1 MSEPTQVK
9 DAAGACLSCQQVSD
23 ELQRRLWSGQFDDRV
38 GSWPMETEG
47 QREARFERD
56 ALQYLDALYAGAMR
70 FTSNPTEAEDL
81 VQETMMKA
89 YKAFNQYQDGTNL
102 KAWLFRIMQNTF
114 ISDYRKKRR
123 EPLLTSTDD
132 MEEWQMSRLESSART
147 ALPSAE
153 DIVLDKLPDG
163 DVLDALKALPDEFR
177 NAVYLADVEG
187 FSYAE
192 IAQIMNT
199 PTGTVM
205 SRIHRGRKRLRE
217 SLAEHAREIGLIH
230 DGELQS

>member
-1 MSEPTQVK
+1 MSEPTQVV
-9 DAAGACLSCQQVSD
+9 DAGAVSLSCQQVSD
-23 ELQRRLWSGQFDDRV
+23 ALQASLWAGHVDDRV
-38 GSWPMETEG
+38 GSWPMETEA

-70 FTSNPTEAEDL
+70 FTSNPAEAEDL

-89 YKAFNQYQDGTNL
+89 FKAFAQFQDGTNL

-123 EPLLTSTDD
+123 EPLLTSTDE

-153 DIVLDKLPDG
+153 EIVLDKLPDG
-163 DVLDALKALPDEFR
+163 DVLNALKALPEEFR
-177 NAVYLADVEG
+177 TAVYLADVEG

-192 IAQIMNT
+192 IAEIMNT

-217 SLAEHAREIGLIH
+217 SLAGHAREIGLIRQ
-230 DGELQS
+230 GEAQS